1 MQRSYNS
8 SKHSNNSPIKKNMM
22 VLIDTN
28 CIFLQVESIAIYI
41 YIIHCVDSPRTSSN
55 GCSLGA
61 DLLSCGLQNASMKR
75 KLVVG

>member
-41 YIIHCVDSPRTSSN
+41 YILYIALIPPGHRPM
-55 GCSLGA
+55 A
-61 DLLSCGLQNASMKR
+61 AAWEQIF
-75 KLVVG
+75 

>member
-41 YIIHCVDSPRTSSN
+41 YYTLR
-55 GCSLGA
+55 
-61 DLLSCGLQNASMKR
+61 
-75 KLVVG
+75 